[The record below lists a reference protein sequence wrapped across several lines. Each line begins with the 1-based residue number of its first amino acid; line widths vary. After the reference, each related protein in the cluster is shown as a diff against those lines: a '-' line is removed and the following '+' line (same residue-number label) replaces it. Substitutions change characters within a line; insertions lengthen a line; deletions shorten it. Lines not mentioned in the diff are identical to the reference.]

1 MKVNL
6 EMIEEAKEILK
17 GQVSET
23 PIFTASRMN
32 PNLYIK
38 MENLQKTGSFKI
50 RGAYNKI
57 AHLTEDEARRG
68 VVTCSAGNHAQGV
81 ALSATK
87 QGIKSYICIPSVAP
101 LSKIEATKGYGGE
114 VIIVEGVFDDAKR
127 RAEELMV
134 EKDLVYVP
142 PFDDEYVIAGQGT
155 IGLEILEQ
163 LPDVEYVV
171 LPIGGGGLI
180 AGIATAIK
188 SKRPDV
194 KIIGVEPEEAASMLE
209 SINRGEITTLS
220 SINTIADGT
229 AVKTPGEL
237 TFEIVKKYVDA
248 IVTVSEDEISNA
260 ILRLLEESKVTAEG
274 SGALS
279 VAAVINNKYDF
290 GDGKVCAVL
299 SGGNINVNTISKI
312 IKTGLFKSG
321 RLTEINTRLIDKPG
335 ELLRLLNII
344 TNLGANILTIDQY
357 SESENMDMKYSVV
370 RIVLESFNEEHKQA
384 IYKAMQD
391 AGYEHYKD

>member
-1 MKVNL
+1 MKVDL
-6 EMIEEAKEILK
+6 KMIEEARELLK

-23 PIFTASRMN
+23 PIFTATRIN

-57 AHLTEDEARRG
+57 AHLNEDERKRG

-163 LPDVEYVV
+163 LPDVDYVV
-171 LPIGGGGLI
+171 VPIGGGGLI
-180 AGIATAIK
+180 SGIATAIK

-194 KIIGVEPEEAASMLE
+194 KIIGVEPEEASSMLA
-209 SINRGEITTLS
+209 SRNNKKITTLDT
-220 SINTIADGT
+220 INTIADGT
-229 AVKTPGEL
+229 AVKTPGDL
-237 TFEIVKKYVDA
+237 TFELSEKYVDD
-248 IVTVSEDEISNA
+248 IVTVSEEEISNA

-279 VAAVINNKYDF
+279 VAAVINEKYDF
-290 GDGKVCAVL
+290 GDGKICAVL

-321 RLTEINTRLIDKPG
+321 RLTEINTRLVDKPG
-335 ELLRLLNII
+335 ELLRFLQII
-344 TNLGANILTIDQY
+344 TGLGANILTIDQY
-357 SESENMDMKYSVV
+357 SESENMDLQYVV
-370 RIVLESFNEEHKQA
+370 LRIVLETFNEEHKQT
-384 IYKAMQD
+384 IYKSLSD

>member
-6 EMIEEAKEILK
+6 EMIEEAREILQ

-57 AHLTEDEARRG
+57 AHLTEEEGKRG

-87 QGIKSYICIPSVAP
+87 QDIKSYICIPSVAP

-114 VIIVEGVFDDAKR
+114 VIIVEGVFDDAKK

-163 LPDVEYVV
+163 IPDVKYVLV
-171 LPIGGGGLI
+171 PVGGGGLI
-180 AGIATAIK
+180 SGIATAIK

-194 KIIGVEPEEAASMLE
+194 VVIGVEPEEAASMLE
-209 SINRGEITTLS
+209 SRKQGKIVTLD

-237 TFEIVKKYVDA
+237 TFELVQKYVDE
-248 IVTVSEDEISNA
+248 IVTVSEEEISNA
-260 ILRLLEESKVTAEG
+260 ILRLLEEGKVTAEG
-274 SGALS
+274 SGALT
-279 VAAVINNKYDF
+279 VAAVLNNKYDF
-290 GDGKVCAVL
+290 GEGKICAVL

-335 ELLRLLNII
+335 EMLRLLKII
-344 TNLGANILTIDQY
+344 TELGANILTIDQY
-357 SESENMDMKYSVV
+357 SEAENMDMQYSVL
-370 RIVLESFNEEHKQA
+370 RIVLETFDNDHKMK
-384 IYKAMQD
+384 IYNALKD
-391 AGYEHYKD
+391 AGYEHYQ